1 MEWYRRNPNLKRLF
15 VCDEFALDDGAG
27 PRAPFRTSQL
37 NGFLSI
43 FFCICVFG
51 GHLMPSLGPLASTL
65 IIILGLCVA
74 SHKHFCKFHFHFNDD
89 DN

>member
-1 MEWYRRNPNLKRLF
+1 

-27 PRAPFRTSQL
+27 PRAPFTTSQL

-51 GHLMPSLGPLASTL
+51 GHLMPSLGPLASTQ
-65 IIILGLCVA
+65 IIILGLSVA
-74 SHKHFCKFHFHFNDD
+74 SHNHFCNFYFNDD
-89 DN
+89 DNWN